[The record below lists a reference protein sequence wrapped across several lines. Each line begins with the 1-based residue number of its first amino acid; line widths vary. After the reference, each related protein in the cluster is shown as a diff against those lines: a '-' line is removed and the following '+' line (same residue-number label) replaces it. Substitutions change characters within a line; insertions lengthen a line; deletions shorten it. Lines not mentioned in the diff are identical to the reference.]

1 MGDEY
6 RRHAQILAL
15 YNTPLEIGQTDGP
28 YQQLSGSNRRG
39 STDIMISQSS
49 SFRVYV

>member
-15 YNTPLEIGQTDGP
+15 YNTPLELDKPMDPINSSAVQIGGV
-28 YQQLSGSNRRG
+28 QL
-39 STDIMISQSS
+39 IS
-49 SFRVYV
+49 